1 MREKWAIYGEFYTQ
15 KMAKIHPSN
24 TGIQAVSIPESIF
37 KINIGIPEF
46 DIGIGSPID
55 ILKKNKHFSSM

>member
-1 MREKWAIYGEFYTQ
+1 
-15 KMAKIHPSN
+15 MAKFFPSN
-24 TGIQAVSIPESIF
+24 TGIQVLLIPESIF

>member
-46 DIGIGSPID
+46 DIGIGSPNQE
-55 ILKKNKHFSSM
+55 L